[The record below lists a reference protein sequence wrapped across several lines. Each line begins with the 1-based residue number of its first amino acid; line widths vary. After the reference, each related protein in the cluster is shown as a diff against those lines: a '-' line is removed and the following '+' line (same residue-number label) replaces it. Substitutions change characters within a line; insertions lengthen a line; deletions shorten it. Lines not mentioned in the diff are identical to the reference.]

1 MKQSVREELLEHV
14 IETVEYVDELEE
26 LHYHAFNEDYYVI
39 GSYQAK
45 EWLKKHNIS
54 AFEAIEVIIEW
65 EKDNF
70 GEVNLTPE
78 DINPEKVVNLYAY
91 IMGELLLGEF
101 DLEQSKSEV
110 IEEMKDSLGE

>member
-1 MKQSVREELLEHV
+1 MKQSVREELLEHI

-26 LHYHAFNEDYYVI
+26 LHYHAFKEDYYVI
-39 GSYQAK
+39 GHYQAK

-54 AFEAIEVIIEW
+54 DFEAIEVIIEW
-65 EKDNF
+65 ERLVM
-70 GEVNLTPE
+70 GEVNLTLE

-110 IEEMKDSLGE
+110 IEEMRDSLGE